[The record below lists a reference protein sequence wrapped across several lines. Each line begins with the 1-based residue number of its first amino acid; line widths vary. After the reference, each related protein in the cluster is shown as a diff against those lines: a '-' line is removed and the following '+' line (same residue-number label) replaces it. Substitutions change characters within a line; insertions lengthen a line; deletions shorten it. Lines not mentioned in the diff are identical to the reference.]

1 MQVFCKVIECRGF
14 AAAARALDLSPS
26 VVTRLVADLE
36 SHLGVR
42 LLNRTTRKL
51 VLTEAGEAYQ
61 RQVVRILA
69 DLGEAET
76 LVRSNS
82 GGLHGA
88 IKVLA
93 PPAFA
98 ASQLAPR
105 LGLFRARCPHLSVEL
120 VAPGLIDSID
130 ERFDVSL
137 ITRQDGA
144 PDGQF
149 VARQLLR
156 SRVILCASPAYL
168 KRHGR
173 PKKPADL
180 ALHELIGPA
189 GARDMTLYPDDPEDP
204 AHEQAAASLQTSPGP
219 LQTSH
224 LDTALS
230 AARSGLG
237 IAGLPSYVA
246 HDELATGRLQRVLTG
261 WHLFVVNL
269 YVAYPSRKH
278 VPARTRA
285 FIDFL
290 FEQFDAQAPDPW
302 LPAQPG
308 HAF

>member
-36 SHLGVR
+36 AHLGVR

-51 VLTEAGEAYQ
+51 VLTEAGETYQ
-61 RQVVRILA
+61 RQVLRILD

-76 LVRSNS
+76 LVRANS
-82 GGLHGA
+82 GGLHGQ

-105 LGLFRARCPHLSVEL
+105 LPLFRARCPHLSVEL

-137 ITRQDGA
+137 ITRREGA

-149 VARQLLR
+149 VARHLLR
-156 SRVILCASPAYL
+156 SRVILCASPEYL
-168 KRHGR
+168 RRQGR
-173 PKKPADL
+173 PKSPLDL
-180 ALHELIGPA
+180 TQHELIGPP
-189 GARDMTLYPDDPEDP
+189 GARDMSLHADDPEDP
-204 AHEQAAASLQTSPGP
+204 RHSEQVVNIQAAQGP

-224 LDTALS
+224 LDTALA

-237 IAGLPSYVA
+237 IAALPSYA
-246 HDELATGRLQRVLTG
+246 AQAEMAAGRLQRVLTG

-290 FEQFDAQAPDPW
+290 FEQFDSDAPDPW

-308 HAF
+308 HAA